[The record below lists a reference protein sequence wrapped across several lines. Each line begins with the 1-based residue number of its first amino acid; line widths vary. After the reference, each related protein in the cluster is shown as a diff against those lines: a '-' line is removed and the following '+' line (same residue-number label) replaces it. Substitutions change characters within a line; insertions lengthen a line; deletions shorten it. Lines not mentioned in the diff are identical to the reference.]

1 MAEFTELQD
10 GYLLETAG
18 IRLMKLEAY
27 HVYKNV
33 WEVPIGQISKPK
45 SVSESGKENSLII
58 SIKREVSLSFT
69 YETI

>member
-45 SVSESGKENSLII
+45 SVSGKW
-58 SIKREVSLSFT
+58 
-69 YETI
+69 